1 MTNKFTL
8 QQRTIYEIVTEV
20 ISENQTVTYAYNYE
34 YNEKPKSIA
43 FYLHNNSDTNL
54 KLITGSCYVAT
65 GQLDLKTVEDIDN
78 VGQIIDSI
86 KLSIQ
91 NILDQL
97 PTNL

>member
-1 MTNKFTL
+1 MTDKFTL

-43 FYLHNNSDTNL
+43 FYLHNNSDANL

-65 GQLDLKTVEDIDN
+65 GQLDLKTVEDIEN
-78 VGQIIDSI
+78 VGQIIDNI
-86 KLSIQ
+86 KISIQ